1 MFGGFLS
8 GEDSFDLAVVGS
20 GPGGYV
26 AAIRAAQLGQK
37 VAVIE
42 DDRPGGVCLNW
53 GCIPSKALLTGAEL
67 VENLRSHG
75 DVFGISASGITLDYD
90 KLITHSR
97 KTADRLSK
105 GVESL
110 FRKNKITLVRG
121 HGRLSGPTRVDVS
134 GAQETVVEAAHVL
147 LATGSREWVPPGIA
161 VDGRHI
167 LTSREALESRTIPA
181 RLVVIGAGA
190 VGVEFAYV
198 YAMYGAQVIVLEM
211 ADQMLPGADPEMA
224 EVLQRE
230 FRRKKIEVRLGT
242 RFEEAKLANGGVRL
256 RVSKGATSEEL
267 EAEQVLVAIGRRPL
281 SGDVGLDAVG
291 LESDAKGFIPV
302 DANLRTGS
310 PTISAIG
317 DVARPPLLAHK
328 ASEEGI
334 AAVETLCGVKRPPLD
349 HWKIPACIYA
359 QPQVAWIGRTEA
371 QARAE
376 FGEDLRIGKFP
387 FTASGKAVAS
397 AHTAGFA
404 KIIAE
409 PRYGEIVGAHIVGA
423 GATELIA
430 EMSLAMTL
438 EATTSEIASTSHA
451 HPTLSEALLE
461 AALAAEGR
469 GINF

>member
-1 MFGGFLS
+1 
-8 GEDSFDLAVVGS
+8 
-20 GPGGYV
+20 
-26 AAIRAAQLGQK
+26 
-37 VAVIE
+37 
-42 DDRPGGVCLNW
+42 
-53 GCIPSKALLTGAEL
+53 GAEL

-134 GAQETVVEAAHVL
+134 GPQQTVVEAAHVL

-242 RFEEAKLANGGVRL
+242 RFEEAKLANGSVRL
-256 RVSKGATSEEL
+256 RVSKGDTSEEL

-291 LESDAKGFIPV
+291 LESDAKGFI
-302 DANLRTGS
+302 
-310 PTISAIG
+310 
-317 DVARPPLLAHK
+317 
-328 ASEEGI
+328 
-334 AAVETLCGVKRPPLD
+334 
-349 HWKIPACIYA
+349 
-359 QPQVAWIGRTEA
+359 
-371 QARAE
+371 
-376 FGEDLRIGKFP
+376 
-387 FTASGKAVAS
+387 
-397 AHTAGFA
+397 
-404 KIIAE
+404 
-409 PRYGEIVGAHIVGA
+409 
-423 GATELIA
+423 
-430 EMSLAMTL
+430 
-438 EATTSEIASTSHA
+438 
-451 HPTLSEALLE
+451 
-461 AALAAEGR
+461 
-469 GINF
+469 